1 VTRLLSEGQSAP
13 MLSAGQRTPE
23 TIRGS

>member
-1 VTRLLSEGQSAP
+1 MISGVRWPAP
-13 MLSAGQRTPE
+13 MLGAGQRTPE